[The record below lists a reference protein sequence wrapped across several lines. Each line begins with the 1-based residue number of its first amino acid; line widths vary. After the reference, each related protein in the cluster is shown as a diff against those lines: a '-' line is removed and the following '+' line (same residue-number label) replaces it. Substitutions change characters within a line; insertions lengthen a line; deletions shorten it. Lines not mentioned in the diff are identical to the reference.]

1 MSETGSTN
9 TGSTKPAPA
18 ATRRWAKVSLWIIVL
33 IVSGLVVYQGGRQL
47 LAHWPLFE
55 SLKILPSLEE
65 TMVRV
70 IASLIL
76 FALVAEQFWVHAQ
89 DRNVQNRPEEEDG
102 VKGRYRRLLARAA
115 PVPPAHAPLGG
126 QTLTPDGVA
135 LAVAHG
141 VALAKEKEK
150 HAAGLKLLAAR
161 FHETDKSAI
170 RAFMT
175 KQSIFAA
182 IALFL
187 LKAVSTR
194 LPPVFPGSY
203 QELLYA
209 MAAGGFLVTLLTV
222 LAAIQTYSTY
232 VRIQWD
238 EASGIALLRKG
249 RQFDEHS
256 FYWLTCSLLLALCA
270 YQPWAALI
278 AMPVFGHLMYK
289 YYFFGP

>member
-1 MSETGSTN
+1 MSETD
-9 TGSTKPAPA
+9 STKPAPA
-18 ATRRWAKVSLWIIVL
+18 AARRWAKRILTLTVL
-33 IVSGLVVYQGGRQL
+33 LVLALVASQVGRQL
-47 LAHWPLFE
+47 SARWPLFDC
-55 SLKILPSLEE
+55 LQVLPDIGD
-65 TMVRV
+65 TMVRA
-70 IASLIL
+70 IASFIL
-76 FALVAEQFWVHAQ
+76 LVLVAVQARVHAL
-89 DRNVQNRPEEEDG
+89 DSKVENRPQEEDG
-102 VKGRYRRLLARAA
+102 VKGRYQRLLARTA
-115 PVPPAHAPLGG
+115 PVPSAHAPLGG

-141 VALAKEKEK
+141 IALAREKEK
-150 HAAGLKLLAAR
+150 HAAVLKLPVAR

-182 IALFL
+182 ISLFL

-194 LPPVFPGSY
+194 LPPLFPGNY
-203 QELLYA
+203 QDVLYV
-209 MAAGGFLVTLLTV
+209 MAAGGFLVTLLIV

-249 RQFDEHS
+249 RRFDEHS
-256 FYWLTCSLLLALCA
+256 FYWLTCSLLVALCA
-270 YQPWAALI
+270 YQPWAALM

-289 YYFFGP
+289 YYFFAS

>member
-9 TGSTKPAPA
+9 ADSTKPAPA
-18 ATRRWAKVSLWIIVL
+18 AARRVAKIILTLTVL
-33 IVSGLVVYQGGRQL
+33 IAVALVAYQVGRQL
-47 LAHWPLFE
+47 SARWSLFDCLE
-55 SLKILPSLEE
+55 GLPDIED
-65 TMVRV
+65 TTVRV
-70 IASLIL
+70 VASFIL
-76 FALVAEQFWVHAQ
+76 FALVAAQFWVHAQ
-89 DRNVQNRPEEEDG
+89 DENVQNRPEDEDG
-102 VKGRYRRLLARAA
+102 VKGRYKRLREQAA

-135 LAVAHG
+135 AAVAHG
-141 VALAKEKEK
+141 IALAKEKEK

-175 KQSIFAA
+175 KQAIFAA
-182 IALFL
+182 ITLAL

-194 LPPVFPGSY
+194 LPSVFPGNFK
-203 QELLYA
+203 ELLYV
-209 MAAGGFLVTLLTV
+209 MAAGGFLVTLLIV

-238 EASGIALLRKG
+238 DASGIALLRKG
-249 RQFDEHS
+249 REFDEHS
-256 FYWLTCSLLLALCA
+256 FYWLTCSLLVALCA

-278 AMPVFGHLMYK
+278 AMPVFGRVMYR
-289 YYFFGP
+289 YYFFRP

>member
-1 MSETGSTN
+1 MSE

-18 ATRRWAKVSLWIIVL
+18 AARRWAKRVL
-33 IVSGLVVYQGGRQL
+33 TLTVLLVLALAASQVGRQL
-47 LAHWPLFE
+47 SARWPLFDCRQV
-55 SLKILPSLEE
+55 LPDVGD
-65 TMVRV
+65 TTVRA
-70 IASLIL
+70 IASGIL
-76 FALVAEQFWVHAQ
+76 LVLVAVQFWIHAQ
-89 DRNVQNRPEEEDG
+89 DRNVLNRAEEDDG
-102 VKGRYRRLLARAA
+102 VKGRYQRLLARTA
-115 PVPPAHAPLGG
+115 PVP
-126 QTLTPDGVA
+126 
-135 LAVAHG
+135 
-141 VALAKEKEK
+141 
-150 HAAGLKLLAAR
+150 AAR

-182 IALFL
+182 ISLFL

-203 QELLYA
+203 QDVLYV
-209 MAAGGFLVTLLTV
+209 MAAGGFLVTLLIV

-238 EASGIALLRKG
+238 DASGIALLRKG
-249 RQFDEHS
+249 REFDEHS
-256 FYWLTCSLLLALCA
+256 FYWLTCSLLVALCA